1 MKMPLVNTLITF
13 RILLPICTFYSV
25 SFYSLIYRNKI
36 PWHNQKVRVHFL
48 FSHWE
53 SKLLWHG
60 FLLYI
65 FLWSVVGLVY
75 ATISSHPLW
84 ASNTSDG
91 WPPAV
96 ESTSTTL
103 PEKKRWP
110 TLSTRKRR
118 RRKTMLVVFLMG
130 NEKPQLYRPQKRGYF
145 QVLALRYIS
154 NSFIFSL
161 SPHMLPSFGATW
173 CCTSLNQI
181 ISWFWWSYNWAFGV
195 MSMELLWALTK
206 IERLCKCSDL

>member
-1 MKMPLVNTLITF
+1 MNFVVFLHFLF
-13 RILLPICTFYSV
+13 WLSLSL
-25 SFYSLIYRNKI
+25 YSLICRNKI

-75 ATISSHPLW
+75 ATISSHPDW

-110 TLSTRKRR
+110 TLSTGMRR
-118 RRKTMLVVFLMG
+118 RRKTMLVLFLMG
-130 NEKPQLYRPQKRGYF
+130 NKKPQLYRPQKRGYF

-154 NSFIFSL
+154 ISFIFSL
-161 SPHMLPSFGATW
+161 FPHMLPSFGAT
-173 CCTSLNQI
+173 CCCISLNQI
-181 ISWFWWSYNWAFGV
+181 MSWLSWSYNQVWE
-195 MSMELLWALTK
+195 SCQWNYYEH
-206 IERLCKCSDL
+206 INS